1 MEEINLKIK
10 YIAKDNPKC
19 RISVNE
25 TSIHEFTA
33 DKTQEVCS
41 FSVPE
46 GAFDIKIEHYGKNMK
61 KEVDKFVEIEKI
73 FLNDID
79 IKNKIWDTTQ
89 VAEVPQWQDKNDYR
103 WKGNLYLGH
112 NAYVSYRFESPIYKF
127 LSEYHNQDKKVSS
140 NMESYDMDL
149 LYEMKDYFSKIVEE
163 QDKS

>member
-1 MEEINLKIK
+1 MEEISCKIC
-10 YIAKDNPKC
+10 YNSKDSPKC
-19 RISVNE
+19 RISVND
-25 TSIHEFTA
+25 TAVHEFIA
-33 DKTQEVCS
+33 NQTQET
-41 FSVPE
+41 FNIQVPE
-46 GAFDIKIEHYGKNMK
+46 GAFDLKIEHYGKNMK
-61 KEVDKFVEIEKI
+61 KEVDKFMEVEKI

-89 VAEVPQWQDKNDYR
+89 IADVPKWQDKNDYR

-112 NAYVSYRFESPIYKF
+112 NGYVSYRFESPIFKF
-127 LSEYHNQDKKVSS
+127 LSDYHNQDKKVSS